1 MRIKDSDLIN
11 CTQCNGKGF
20 KYVETIYR
28 VRDSLIASFGMVD
41 VTPEDCETCGGKG
54 LVIAKLE
61 KGYAK

>member
-1 MRIKDSDLIN
+1 
-11 CTQCNGKGF
+11 
-20 KYVETIYR
+20 
-28 VRDSLIASFGMVD
+28 MVD